1 MIWGYPYFRKPPDAS
16 LKLGNRELM
25 GGAFMELRW
34 PCRHGATPIQPP
46 WLGCQDVLGPW
57 VVSVV
62 PMRWP
67 APGWSVFANSLRQV
81 LFHGTQLV
89 GACETAHCSDISGMF
104 LVKRSG
110 SLHANFLGSSSCRF
124 LDSFHQFPAFWR
136 IRIVQQQA
144 RGKHLRGQGHPTTF
158 WVAAP
163 LSSHYGL
170 ACSRQE
176 LAELHNISM
185 VST

>member
-1 MIWGYPYFRKPPDAS
+1 MQ
-16 LKLGNRELM
+16 KLGNRELM
-25 GGAFMELRW
+25 EEHSWHYGDLVGMGPRQYSPPGWGAKMSLVR
-34 PCRHGATPIQPP
+34 G
-46 WLGCQDVLGPW
+46 

-110 SLHANFLGSSSCRF
+110 SLHAKFLGSSSCRF
-124 LDSFHQFPAFWR
+124 LDSFNQFPAFWR

-158 WVAAP
+158 
-163 LSSHYGL
+163 
-170 ACSRQE
+170 
-176 LAELHNISM
+176 
-185 VST
+185 

>member
-1 MIWGYPYFRKPPDAS
+1 
-16 LKLGNRELM
+16 
-25 GGAFMELRW
+25 MELRW

-62 PMRWP
+62 AGRWQVAASP
-67 APGWSVFANSLRQV
+67 CYVAARLERLRQ
-81 LFHGTQLV
+81 FPPPSPFSRNPT
-89 GACETAHCSDISGMF
+89 CWSMRNCSLQRHLRHAF

-110 SLHANFLGSSSCRF
+110 SLHAKFLGSSSCRF

-158 WVAAP
+158 WVAAL

-170 ACSRQE
+170 ADISPGARWAPQHLHGLH
-176 LAELHNISM
+176 LALRKHQAFLIQ
-185 VST
+185 